1 MSSDGV
7 LKIVSLVHN
16 IYRPRD
22 KTKFAVYVNTTAIK
36 KIIYL
41 RTNQGILKYVADQL
55 PVFKESFT
63 DGGSEQIDNITEGRV
78 EGRGYVTGA

>member
-7 LKIVSLVHN
+7 LKIVSLVCN
-16 IYRPRD
+16 VYRPGD
-22 KTKFAVYVNTTAIK
+22 KTKFAIYVNMTDVK

-55 PVFKESFT
+55 SMFEESFT
-63 DGGSEQIDNITEGRV
+63 DRGSEQIDNITKGRV
-78 EGRGYVTGA
+78 EGRGYVTGS